1 MDVAIFYYY
10 SNCDWRCYN
19 CGNANREY
27 SILGGYMLL
36 TDEEMD
42 KIIANVEDCN
52 TRFGLIFAKAQH
64 KKTVEWF
71 IEEIE
76 RYCVDGKKH
85 GRQSNYASVR
95 KRECRACWQAI
106 KDKAR
111 K

>member
-1 MDVAIFYYY
+1 
-10 SNCDWRCYN
+10 
-19 CGNANREY
+19 
-27 SILGGYMLL
+27 MLL

-71 IEEIE
+71 IDEIE
-76 RYCVDGKKH
+76 KFPIDDLCEG
-85 GRQSNYASVR
+85 GGLVR
-95 KRECRACWQAI
+95 IVYNKEWQAI